1 MTGIPAGLTIDFET
15 ADRITL
21 HNLQDQLK
29 TLEKEVSD
37 HALLDKY
44 MHPEDLQEARTT
56 LMPAL
61 RVLIK
66 YYGGSYE

>member
-1 MTGIPAGLTIDFET
+1 MQKGMVIDYDT

-21 HNLQDQLK
+21 LNLQDQLK

-37 HALLDKY
+37 HVLDGKY
-44 MHPEDLQEARTT
+44 MHPEDLQEALNT

-61 RVLIK
+61 RVIVK
-66 YYGGSYE
+66 YYGGSC